1 MQCPTRRGT
10 ESKYL
15 AAAFGAFSRFNQW
28 EAFYEKRWKIFAK
41 RTGNQLG

>member
-1 MQCPTRRGT
+1 MQCPTRRGA

-15 AAAFGAFSRFNQW
+15 AVAFGAFSRFNQW
-28 EAFYEKRWKIFAK
+28 EAFYEKRLKIFAK